1 MPLEEHY
8 KRNIEDIQSIE
19 ALPTILNV
27 IRESTQMGFIAVA
40 RVTEDKWLTCSV
52 LDHLSFGLKPG
63 DELEIETT
71 ICHEIR
77 QANKLV
83 VIDHVKTDGIYCN
96 HPTPLKYGFQSYI
109 SVPITLKN
117 GEFFGTLCALDP
129 KPNKLN
135 NDRVIG
141 MFTLYADLI
150 SFHLQ
155 SIENLRSIRQKVK
168 KQNVRLEAFEFV
180 SSHDLQEPLRKIQ
193 TFSNIIRE
201 KEADK
206 LHPNVAKYFKGIERE
221 ANKMRK
227 ILKDLLDYSETEEFI
242 GRFET
247 TPLNKI
253 LKRAVARLQDDL
265 TAFDGSISF
274 SEMDAVRAIP
284 IQLEQLFF
292 GLLANSVAYRS
303 DTRKLKIYIDC
314 VTGKGEE
321 FNVEGLNAQTMYCAI
336 TVKDNG
342 IGFQQ
347 KYAERIFGLFKR
359 LNTDNNDKSTGIG
372 LAIAKR
378 IVENHQGRIL
388 AYGVPDEGATFKVYL
403 PKA

>member
-96 HPTPLKYGFQSYI
+96 HPTPLQYGFQSYI

-206 LHPNVAKYFKGIERE
+206 LHPNVATYFKGIERE

-265 TAFDGSISF
+265 TACDGSISF

-359 LNTDNNDKSTGIG
+359 LNADNNDKSTGIG